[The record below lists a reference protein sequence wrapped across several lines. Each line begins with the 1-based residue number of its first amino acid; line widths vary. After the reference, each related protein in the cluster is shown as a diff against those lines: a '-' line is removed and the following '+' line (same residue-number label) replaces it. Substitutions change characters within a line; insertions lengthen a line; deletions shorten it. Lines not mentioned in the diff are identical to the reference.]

1 MSYSSNDISGQKYLE
16 QYHSHPVGQGC
27 ITSLADLKALAL
39 AYVNGHITS
48 VNFTYGVVS
57 EAGCLT
63 LVITSMSDFGA
74 FASKIRSGDYDTKWG
89 STVSGIP
96 VGTFDGSIEKLI
108 NFLDSSISGLSVT
121 FRSMSIKNKGNHM
134 ENWSAKELDEN
145 KKIINSN
152 CK

>member
-1 MSYSSNDISGQKYLE
+1 
-16 QYHSHPVGQGC
+16 
-27 ITSLADLKALAL
+27 
-39 AYVNGHITS
+39 
-48 VNFTYGVVS
+48 
-57 EAGCLT
+57 
-63 LVITSMSDFGA
+63 MSDFGA